1 MRNHIAAG
9 LFSLLLTGCGG
20 GGQPSS
26 LALNSVQM
34 ITLSRTEQKVV
45 RSGVSEI
52 VANAARTGS
61 SQASSGS
68 FNAFRYNSGDIINVC
83 GEARYKMEAGKP
95 AKTAPFFM
103 ELANRNGQPYAK
115 RGQVGFDKL
124 KKSKV
129 VYLCQKANGS

>member
-1 MRNHIAAG
+1 MKNHIATG

-20 GGQPSS
+20 VGQPSS
-26 LALNSVQM
+26 LALDRVQM
-34 ITLSRTEQKVV
+34 VTLSSTQQKVV

-61 SQASSGS
+61 SQTSSGS
-68 FNAFRYNSGDIINVC
+68 FSAFRLNSGDIIHVC
-83 GEARYKMEAGKP
+83 GEAHYKMQAGKA

-103 ELANRNGQPYAK
+103 ELANKNGQPYAK

-129 VYLCQKANGS
+129 VYLCKKSQR